1 MSVYKQRLIDEAKE
15 IANKYVLSKERTN
28 LLVRRV
34 LREYYRQVDTSDIIT
49 KQDIENMLKNI

>member
-15 IANKYVLSKERTN
+15 IATKYMLSKERTN

-34 LREYYRQVDTSDIIT
+34 LREYYRQVDSADIIT
-49 KQDIENMLKNI
+49 KYDIENMLKNI

>member
-15 IANKYVLSKERTN
+15 IAKKYMLSKEKTN

-34 LREYYRQVDTSDIIT
+34 LREYYWQIDTSDIIT

>member
-15 IANKYVLSKERTN
+15 IANKYMLSKERTN

-34 LREYYRQVDTSDIIT
+34 LAVYYKQINSPYIIT
-49 KQDIENMLKNI
+49 KYDIENMLKNI